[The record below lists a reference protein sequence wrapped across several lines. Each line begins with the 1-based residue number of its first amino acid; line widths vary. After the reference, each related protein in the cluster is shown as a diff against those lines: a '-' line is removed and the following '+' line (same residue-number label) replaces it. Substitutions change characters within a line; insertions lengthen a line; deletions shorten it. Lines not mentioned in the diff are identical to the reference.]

1 MDIMKLRRRQF
12 LHLATA
18 AAALAVAAPTAWAQN
33 YPTRPV
39 RIVVGFPPGGT
50 TDILARLI
58 GQWLSERL
66 GQQFVIENRPGANT
80 NIATEA
86 VARAPA
92 DGYTL
97 LTVGSTSTI
106 NAALYDKLSFNLLR
120 DLVMVGGL
128 NSSPLVL
135 EIHPAV
141 PANSVLEFIAH
152 AKANPGRI
160 SMASFGTGSIS
171 HVAGELF
178 KIAVGVDVLH
188 VPYRGS
194 APMLTDLLGGQV
206 QAAFDNLPA
215 SIEHIRG
222 GKLRALAVTTAAR
235 SEALPQIPSLGEFLP
250 GYEASAFIALSA
262 PKGTPAEI
270 VVKLNEEINAG
281 LADHK
286 VRARLAE
293 LGSAPL
299 MLSPVE
305 LSNFVASQTEKWAK
319 VIREAKIKA
328 EQ

>member
-1 MDIMKLRRRQF
+1 MGIMKLRRRQF
-12 LHLATA
+12 LLLLAS

-33 YPTRPV
+33 YPARPV
-39 RIVVGFPPGGT
+39 RIVVGFPAGGT

-106 NAALYDKLSFNLLR
+106 NTALYDKLSFNLLR
-120 DLVMVGGL
+120 DLVMVAGL

-141 PANSVLEFIAH
+141 PASNVLEFIAH

-171 HVAGELF
+171 HVASELF
-178 KIAVGVDVLH
+178 KIAVGVDMLH

-215 SIEHIRG
+215 SIEHIRA

-250 GYEASAFIALSA
+250 GYEASAFIGLAA

-270 VVKLNEEINAG
+270 VVKLNQEINAG
-281 LADHK
+281 LADHTVK
-286 VRARLAE
+286 ARLAE

-299 MLSPVE
+299 VLSPSE
-305 LSNFVASQTEKWAK
+305 LTNFVLSETEKWAK
-319 VIREAKIKA
+319 VIRGAKIKA
-328 EQ
+328 E